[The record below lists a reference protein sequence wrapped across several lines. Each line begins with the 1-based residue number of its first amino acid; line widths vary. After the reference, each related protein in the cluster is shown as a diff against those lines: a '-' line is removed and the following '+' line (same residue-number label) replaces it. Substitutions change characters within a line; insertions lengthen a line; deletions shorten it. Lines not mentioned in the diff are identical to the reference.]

1 MIKKSII
8 IAIVLLAAYEA
19 VIRFCNIKWDTSQ
32 NDKSANIISAQN
44 FIYNLSN
51 EQTAADTLII
61 GSSMSRK
68 LVNQELGK
76 NFYNLAFNAWSAY
89 DGLELVKLTKRK
101 PACLLVETNVVGNQ
115 SLSEAV
121 EGSLSPVS
129 FYSNKTFTSFQLQN
143 QPVGLLVGSI
153 KEALKAK
160 IEAMKQQKR
169 QDTAL
174 YKLNIANEKNVQQKP
189 LPDSVYENRFT
200 VLKNLVE
207 GFQKQG
213 IPVLFFEL
221 PVDAELI
228 HTATA
233 EKNRYYFKKYFPES
247 EYRHIALPAENK
259 YIYSDGIHL
268 SLQSAPVYT
277 KYLKEEL
284 EKIKS
289 INK

>member
-8 IAIVLLAAYEA
+8 TAIVLIAAYEA
-19 VIRFCNIKWDTSQ
+19 VIRLCNIKWDTSQ
-32 NDKSANIISAQN
+32 NDKSANVISAQN

-68 LVNQELGK
+68 LITDSLGK
-76 NFYNLAFNAWSAY
+76 SYYNLAFNAWSAY

-101 PACLLVETNVVGNQ
+101 PACLLIETNVVGNQ

-121 EGSLSPVS
+121 SGSLSPVS
-129 FYSNKTFTSFQLQN
+129 FYSNKVFTSFQLQH

-160 IEAMKQQKR
+160 IEAMKLQKR

-174 YKLNIANEKNVQQKP
+174 YKLNIANEKKVQQKP
-189 LPDSVYENRFT
+189 LHDSVYENRFA

-207 GFQKQG
+207 GFKKQG
-213 IPVLFFEL
+213 IPILFFEL
-221 PVDAELI
+221 PVDTELM
-228 HTATA
+228 HTAMT
-233 EKNRYYFKKYFPES
+233 EKNRQYFKKYFPES
-247 EYRHIALPAENK
+247 EYTHIALPAENN
-259 YIYSDGIHL
+259 YVYSDGIHL
-268 SLQSAPVYT
+268 SINSAVEYT
-277 KYLKEEL
+277 QYLKT
-284 EKIKS
+284 KINQLKT
-289 INK
+289 NK